1 MLREQPASCSRAG
14 DTCLEVGETHIV
26 SYPVR
31 TPERTLTVTTA
42 AVHAGREALVEE
54 YRATQRASIA
64 MCESLE
70 PEAFRIQPM
79 DDVSPPWWNLG
90 HTSWFFARNILEP
103 FGGEYTPDDRELDYL
118 LNSYYV
124 SLGARLA
131 RNRRGFVTRP
141 TTAEIYRYRASVD
154 ARVERLL
161 ERIDQSR
168 WAELEA
174 VLRIGIN
181 HEQQHQ
187 EFFYTEIKYILFQ
200 NPAELR
206 EAYRPAAD
214 AGCTQVP
221 PSGGRSR
228 DLEGETQNI
237 SGGLLEF
244 GHRDGGWCWDNEL
257 PVHKQYLNDFALR
270 RRLVTCGE
278 YLEFIDDGGYRQP
291 LLWLDNGW
299 RR

>member
-1 MLREQPASCSRAG
+1 MVELRAYE
-14 DTCLEVGETHIV
+14 
-26 SYPVR
+26 
-31 TPERTLTVTTA
+31 
-42 AVHAGREALVEE
+42 
-54 YRATQRASIA
+54 
-64 MCESLE
+64 
-70 PEAFRIQPM
+70 
-79 DDVSPPWWNLG
+79 
-90 HTSWFFARNILEP
+90 WFFARNILEP

-187 EFFYTEIKYILFQ
+187 ELFYTEIKYILFQ

-257 PVHKQYLNDFALR
+257 PVHKQYLNDFAIA

-278 YLEFIDDGGYRQP
+278 YLEFVEEGGYRQP

-299 RR
+299 RAVAEQGWSAPLYWEQHDGEWWLWTLTGMRRLEPAEPVCHVSFYEADAFARWKAERSGRLADGTAAN